1 MRFPTNFWFL
11 LFNPVSSK
19 VLHRGFQLFF
29 VRDSFTFTICK
40 FNYGIYT
47 VYQGNQDSH
56 WQEWWV
62 GEFWAL
68 LWCRLALSM
77 GLMKGFALER
87 AAKSLWLPRAGNQ
100 GCEWYWVALSLCCRP
115 VFIQNRSEEWSVE
128 NCCHLNVKYFLR
140 LISHIYSMFMCCLR
154 KYI

>member
-77 GLMKGFALER
+77 GPMKGFALER
-87 AAKSLWLPRAGNQ
+87 AAKSLWLPREGHQQVTKDVNGTGLPWASAAGLSSAKTDQRNNCWKLLSSPK
-100 GCEWYWVALSLCCRP
+100 CEIFP
-115 VFIQNRSEEWSVE
+115 
-128 NCCHLNVKYFLR
+128 
-140 LISHIYSMFMCCLR
+140 
-154 KYI
+154 